1 LDFDATLVTSHS
13 DKEQAAPTYKHGFGF
28 SPLLCFL
35 DGTGEAL
42 AGMLRPGNANPG
54 TAGERRPAS
63 DAGRSDRS
71 LAILRLAARSGD
83 LPGRWGVATSGI
95 SVHRWGRPD
104 ERRHHLI
111 DPRTGR
117 PAVTDVVQATVVA
130 GTAARAEALAKAA
143 VIAGSGAGLA
153 LLERS
158 GVRGAILL
166 TDRDEVVALP
176 STLGLL
182 AD

>member
-1 LDFDATLVTSHS
+1 
-13 DKEQAAPTYKHGFGF
+13 
-28 SPLLCFL
+28 
-35 DGTGEAL
+35 
-42 AGMLRPGNANPG
+42 
-54 TAGERRPAS
+54 
-63 DAGRSDRS
+63 
-71 LAILRLAARSGD
+71 
-83 LPGRWGVATSGI
+83 
-95 SVHRWGRPD
+95 
-104 ERRHHLI
+104 
-111 DPRTGR
+111 
-117 PAVTDVVQATVVA
+117 VVA